1 MEINFCK
8 LEDTHINT
16 DSYTENIFFLSI
28 YHFRLKKDI
37 FFDSRIIPSLA
48 ACNQRKLGIVF
59 FNSLIPRQKTS

>member
-37 FFDSRIIPSLA
+37 LF
-48 ACNQRKLGIVF
+48 
-59 FNSLIPRQKTS
+59 